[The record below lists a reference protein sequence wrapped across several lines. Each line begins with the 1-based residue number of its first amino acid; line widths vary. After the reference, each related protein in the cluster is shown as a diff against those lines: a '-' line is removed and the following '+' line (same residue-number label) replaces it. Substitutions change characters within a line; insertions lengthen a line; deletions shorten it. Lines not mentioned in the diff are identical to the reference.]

1 SDYQENFE
9 LADRWILS
17 RLNRTIEKV
26 TENLHHYGINESF
39 NAIYHFFWDEF
50 CDWYLEMIKP
60 RLSSEEDTVEKIT
73 AQTVATHVLKTCMNL
88 LHPYIPFITEEIWQ
102 RLKNEGETSIV
113 VHFWPQVES
122 ALFDDAAEREM
133 RFIQD
138 AIGGIRTTRSE
149 MNVPPS
155 KKAKLL
161 YRTSDDHRERLLN
174 KYEDYIKRL
183 SRTESIAP
191 IRKNQDLKSTATLV
205 IDNTELFIPLAD
217 LINLEAE
224 RQRLEKEIDRISNQV
239 VGLQKK
245 LSNEDFL
252 QKAPEQVVQRD
263 KEKLQSFT
271 EKLNKL
277 KANLDRL

>member
-1 SDYQENFE
+1 
-9 LADRWILS
+9 
-17 RLNRTIEKV
+17 
-26 TENLHHYGINESF
+26 
-39 NAIYHFFWDEF
+39 
-50 CDWYLEMIKP
+50 
-60 RLSSEEDTVEKIT
+60 
-73 AQTVATHVLKTCMNL
+73 MNL